1 MDAFWDKEKTAFRA
15 GADDARRGV
24 LMAEGIRRFA
34 KSKELRTAY
43 VRGYARAVREIAM
56 EAKREIEEAKNA
68 KQP

>member
-1 MDAFWDKEKTAFRA
+1 
-15 GADDARRGV
+15 
-24 LMAEGIRRFA
+24 MAEGIKRFA

-43 VRGYARAVREIAM
+43 ARGYARAVREIAM